1 MELPKRKATRLPDYN
16 YAEQNYY
23 FITICTNE
31 KKCIFG
37 FAGNL
42 NDYGKIALESIQSI
56 SQIYDGI
63 FVDKYVVMPNHIH
76 AIIAIEKENGVSL
89 TRVVGQYKMT
99 VTKRIHQNEKNV
111 KVWQRSFHDH
121 IIRNQDDYQR
131 IWLYIHG
138 NPQNW
143 KKDCF
148 YIAFEE
154 E

>member
-1 MELPKRKATRLPDYN
+1 
-16 YAEQNYY
+16 
-23 FITICTNE
+23 
-31 KKCIFG
+31 
-37 FAGNL
+37 
-42 NDYGKIALESIQSI
+42 
-56 SQIYDGI
+56 
-63 FVDKYVVMPNHIH
+63 MPNHIH